1 MRKLKK
7 FRKHS
12 TRIGAFKDFY
22 IWTQDHVKS
31 YLGKYNAYIQVL
43 KVYKLENSAC
53 CMIMLKKKFL

>member
-22 IWTQDHVKS
+22 IWTQNHVKS
-31 YLGKYNAYIQVL
+31 YLGKYNAYI
-43 KVYKLENSAC
+43 
-53 CMIMLKKKFL
+53 